1 VQGSIAL
8 DGGWR
13 VYSSGAGIALGL
25 IMRRFLGLSCEATA
39 VRVDPVIPQELDGL
53 RVELTLLGRRLEVI
67 YRIKGAGCGV
77 NEVSLNGHPVTF
89 TRASNPHRRGA
100 ALVLR
105 TTVVE
110 LLTSGPNTLTVDI
123 G

>member
-1 VQGSIAL
+1 MQGRIAL

-25 IMRRFLGLSCEATA
+25 IMRRFLGLSCEATV
-39 VRVDPVIPQELDGL
+39 VRVDPVIPRQLDGL
-53 RVELTLLGRRLEVI
+53 RVELTLLGHPVEVT
-67 YRIKGAGCGV
+67 YRIRGAGCGV
-77 NEVSLNGHPVTF
+77 NAISVNGHPLTF

-100 ALVLR
+100 ALVSR
-105 TTVVE
+105 TAVTE
-110 LLTSGPNTLTVDI
+110 RLATGRNTLTVDI